1 MCVDTVE
8 ILYKNISIKS
18 KRLIVGE
25 FTSRETI
32 GPETFLLKRRSK
44 YVYHDDYPFKMDR
57 KRNHK
62 EYYHCVQ
69 NVSLQCKARL
79 VIKTDT
85 EQSQITQIKQHNHAD
100 KKGA

>member
-1 MCVDTVE
+1 MCVE
-8 ILYKNISIKS
+8 NIVNLNDMSIKS

-25 FTSRETI
+25 FTSRESI
-32 GPETFLLKRRSK
+32 GPETFLIKRRPK

-69 NVSLQCKARL
+69 NISVQCKARL
-79 VIKTDT
+79 VIKADAGQP
-85 EQSQITQIKQHNHAD
+85 EITQIRQHNHTD